1 MDASRPQRKR
11 TKGFVQPSRY
21 TEVVHSLSMTLP
33 RARAKKRRAILGLA
47 LCLLAVPET
56 AQGATYT
63 LRPDSTVTS
72 NWTVTPTG
80 SAAFAVL
87 DDAVLQ
93 PTAPSTSSDHLSS
106 STVGNAAEIHVQTQP
121 LAAGDT
127 VLSTTAWAYLQ
138 PGPKRSITL
147 TLLSGSTVLGST
159 TAAQASGTSW
169 RSVTSNSALTQAQVD
184 DLRLR
189 VTMGGS
195 GASTAGF
202 AYAAYAS
209 VRTSGTLSST
219 IATAPSFS
227 ATLTGSDQTA
237 SYGTPL
243 GVVDTRDISSGWNL
257 TVGATQFST
266 GGANPSTLPANAS
279 SISTVAS
286 ACTAPPCTSPTN
298 SVTYPVAVTAGA
310 PPVKF
315 FNAGSGTGGGQFT
328 ITPTTGVAI
337 PANADSGTYTSTVTY
352 TVASGP

>member
-1 MDASRPQRKR
+1 MFA
-11 TKGFVQPSRY
+11 
-21 TEVVHSLSMTLP
+21 TLP
-33 RARAKKRRAILGLA
+33 RARVTGWRAVFGLL
-47 LCLLAVPET
+47 LCLLAGPGA

-87 DDAVLQ
+87 DDPVLQ
-93 PTAPSTSSDHLSS
+93 PTAPSTSSDHLSTS
-106 STVGNAAEIHVQTQP
+106 SVGNAAEVHVLTQT
-121 LAAGDT
+121 LAPGDT

-147 TLLSGSTVLGST
+147 TLLSGATVLGST
-159 TAAQASGTSW
+159 TAAQGSGTSW

-189 VTMGGS
+189 VTLGGT
-195 GASTAGF
+195 GASSAGF
-202 AYAAYAS
+202 VYAAYAS
-209 VRTSGTLSST
+209 VQTAGVLSSA
-219 IATAPSFS
+219 IPTAPSFS
-227 ATLTGSDQTA
+227 ATLNGSDQTA

-243 GVVDTRDISSGWNL
+243 SVADTRDTSSGWNL
-257 TVGATQFST
+257 SVGATQFST
-266 GGANPSTLPANAS
+266 GGANPSTLPTNAS

-286 ACTAPPCTSPTN
+286 ACAAPPCTTPTN
-298 SVTYPVAVTAGA
+298 SLAYPIPVTAGA
-310 PPVKF
+310 QPVKF
-315 FNAGSGTGGGQFT
+315 FNAASGTGSGQFT
-328 ITPTTGVAI
+328 ITPTTSVQI